1 MTTEQNPSSASEP
14 QGPMSAA
21 PQGAAPQS
29 PHSQGQNGNQ
39 GPSGGQGQG
48 HRRRRRRRNK
58 VGQPGKPQPNTA
70 AINAQASNG
79 EPQSAPIPAPQ
90 NHAPQQRQAPPQNQT
105 SQNQGQ
111 PKQKAGKRF
120 FQKGPANNQGGGFN
134 GNGFGRPSPG
144 NQNSNGNGAGARRK
158 TKGRRQQVFVGP
170 MDHSYRGGA
179 NGNVADPSTHSPNG
193 DFRGMP
199 HSGFYSEVDYYQPVA
214 IREDAPTKIYC
225 FIEDLFLAA
234 KIQEVSRKLGIKV
247 GFLKP
252 DKDVIAKLVETAEE
266 NRPAL
271 IMVDLN
277 NVNAKPL
284 TLIPKIKTKLKR
296 GTSIIGFLSQ
306 AQGDLKSKAI
316 EAGCDTVMPRS
327 TFSQNLPNLL
337 RRYGSTEEEQHGEM
351 QTLQADP
358 HF

>member
-1 MTTEQNPSSASEP
+1 MTTEQNPSSAFEP

-21 PQGAAPQS
+21 PQGAAPQGANA
-29 PHSQGQNGNQ
+29 PGQNGNQ
-39 GPSGGQGQG
+39 GQNGGQGQG

-58 VGQPGKPQPNTA
+58 GGGQAGKPHPAT
-70 AINAQASNG
+70 INAQASSG
-79 EPQSAPIPAPQ
+79 DGAAPQGQSAAAPV
-90 NHAPQQRQAPPQNQT
+90 PQNQPAPRQPG
-105 SQNQGQ
+105 QNHGGQG
-111 PKQKAGKRF
+111 KQKAGKRF
-120 FQKGPANNQGGGFN
+120 FQKTPGNTSQGGGFN

-144 NQNSNGNGAGARRK
+144 NQSSNGVGARRK
-158 TKGRRQQVFVGP
+158 NKGRRQQTFVGP

-179 NGNVADPSTHSPNG
+179 NGNVADPITHSSNG

-234 KIQEVSRKLGIKV
+234 KIQEVSKKLGIKV
-247 GFLKP
+247 AFLKP
-252 DKDVIAKLVETAEE
+252 EKEVVAKLVETDEE
-266 NRPAL
+266 NRPSL
-271 IMVDLN
+271 ILFDLN
-277 NVNAKPL
+277 NLNAKPL

-306 AQGDLKSKAI
+306 IQGELKSKAL
-316 EAGCDTVMPRS
+316 EAGCDTVMPRA

-337 RRYGSTEEEQHGEM
+337 RRYGSPEEEQQGEM
-351 QTLQADP
+351 ETMRA
-358 HF
+358 

>member
-1 MTTEQNPSSASEP
+1 MTTEQNPSPAVEP
-14 QGPMSAA
+14 QGPVSAA
-21 PQGAAPQS
+21 PQGAASPSANTQS
-29 PHSQGQNGNQ
+29 SNGNQ
-39 GPSGGQGQG
+39 GQGGPGQNGGQG

-58 VGQPGKPQPNTA
+58 GGQAGKPQQNTA
-70 AINAQASNG
+70 TINAQAAPADGPAAPVVST
-79 EPQSAPIPAPQ
+79 PQNNAPQ
-90 NHAPQQRQAPPQNQT
+90 PRQA
-105 SQNQGQ
+105 SQHQGQ
-111 PKQKAGKRF
+111 GKPKAGKRF
-120 FQKGPANNQGGGFN
+120 FQKSPGNNQGGGGYGN

-144 NQNSNGNGAGARRK
+144 NQSSNNGNGAGARRK
-158 TKGRRQQVFVGP
+158 TKGRRQQTFVGP

-179 NGNVADPSTHSPNG
+179 NGNVADPITHSANG

-199 HSGFYSEVDYYQPVA
+199 HSGFYSEVDYYQPVT
-214 IREDAPTKIYC
+214 IREDAPTRIYC

-252 DKDVIAKLVETAEE
+252 DKEVIAKLVDTDEE

-277 NVNAKPL
+277 NAIAKPL

-306 AQGDLKSKAI
+306 IQGDLKSKAI
-316 EAGCDTVMPRS
+316 EAGCDTVMPRA

-337 RRYGSTEEEQHGEM
+337 RRYGSTEEEQQGGEM
-351 QTLQADP
+351 QTLQA
-358 HF
+358 

>member
-1 MTTEQNPSSASEP
+1 
-14 QGPMSAA
+14 MSAA
-21 PQGAAPQS
+21 PQGAAPQTS
-29 PHSQGQNGNQ
+29 NSQGQNGNQ
-39 GPSGGQGQG
+39 GQNGGPGQG

-58 VGQPGKPQPNTA
+58 SGQAGKPQPNTA
-70 AINAQASNG
+70 TINAQASNG
-79 EPQSAPIPAPQ
+79 EGASSQSQAPATPAPQ
-90 NHAPQQRQAPPQNQT
+90 NHSPQRQAPQH
-105 SQNQGQ
+105 QGQ
-111 PKQKAGKRF
+111 PKQKTGKRF
-120 FQKGPANNQGGGFN
+120 FQKGSGSNNQGGGFN

-144 NQNSNGNGAGARRK
+144 NQNSNGNGGGVRRK
-158 TKGRRQQVFVGP
+158 SKGRRQQTFVGP

-179 NGNVADPSTHSPNG
+179 NGNVADPVIHSSNG

-199 HSGFYSEVDYYQPVA
+199 HSGFYSEVDYYQPVV

-252 DKDVIAKLVETAEE
+252 DKDVVAKLAETDEE

-306 AQGDLKSKAI
+306 IQGDLKSKAI
-316 EAGCDTVMPRS
+316 EAGCDTVMPRA

-337 RRYGSTEEEQHGEM
+337 RRYGSTEEEQQGEM
-351 QTLQADP
+351 ESLQA
-358 HF
+358 